1 MSLFAIF
8 STAFLVAFSGAIVP
22 GPLLTI
28 TIDRTLKQG
37 IRAGPLVVMGHGIL
51 EFIAVIAMAYGLGSF
66 LQQGSF
72 ARIVGI
78 VGGLV
83 LLWFGYNMLKSGK
96 QVTLE
101 TDETAAVS
109 EPAPMS
115 GSVLAGVAGTLSNPY
130 WFLWWAAIGTAF
142 ITKSLKFGLLGVM
155 LFFLGHIL
163 ADFLWLFSVSAAI
176 TAGKKVF
183 NDRVYR
189 FIMMLCGL
197 FLILLAFYFIWSGI
211 SGNLG
216 LEGM

>member
-1 MSLFAIF
+1 MRLMRQRR
-8 STAFLVAFSGAIVP
+8 STNL
-22 GPLLTI
+22 
-28 TIDRTLKQG
+28 
-37 IRAGPLVVMGHGIL
+37 
-51 EFIAVIAMAYGLGSF
+51 
-66 LQQGSF
+66 
-72 ARIVGI
+72 
-78 VGGLV
+78 
-83 LLWFGYNMLKSGK
+83 
-96 QVTLE
+96 
-101 TDETAAVS
+101 
-109 EPAPMS
+109 PMS
-115 GSVLAGVAGTLSNPY
+115 GSGMAGVAEPCPIY
-130 WFLWWAAIGTAF
+130 WFLWWANRHSLYN
-142 ITKSLKFGLLGVM
+142 KSLKFGLLGVM

>member
-1 MSLFAIF
+1 M
-8 STAFLVAFSGAIVP
+8 
-22 GPLLTI
+22 
-28 TIDRTLKQG
+28 
-37 IRAGPLVVMGHGIL
+37 VMGHGIL

-163 ADFLWLFSVSAAI
+163 RTFYGFLHLRQSPPVE
-176 TAGKKVF
+176 VF

-211 SGNLG
+211 S
-216 LEGM
+216 EISREEDKYI